1 MNDFF
6 SKIKD
11 FCRRHPIIA
20 NLVLMVIVACALI
33 WAVMLF
39 LDVWTHHGSN
49 STVPQIKGLTYNEAK
64 LVLAEN
70 DMSIEISDSIFDRNA
85 APGTVL
91 ESWPKA
97 GAVVKKGRQV
107 FVTVTAFS
115 PKLVTIGMPVIG
127 VSSRQAVTYLEGLGI
142 TSIRIVSVPSQYP
155 DLVENAYADGK
166 TLTVGAAI
174 PVTASVTVEVGS
186 APIDTFETD
195 SLDIAVG
202 DAIDQVDFIDED

>member
-1 MNDFF
+1 MNEFCLEIKNFF
-6 SKIKD
+6 
-11 FCRRHPIIA
+11 RNHPIVA
-20 NLVLMVIVACALI
+20 NLLAILAVALVLI
-33 WAVMLF
+33 WLTMLF

-49 STVPQIKGLTYNEAK
+49 STVPQLKGLSYNDAK

-70 DMSIEISDSIFDRNA
+70 DMTIEISDSIFDRNA

-107 FVTVTAFS
+107 YVTVTAFS
-115 PKLVTIGMPVIG
+115 PKLVTVGMPVIG

-166 TLTVGAAI
+166 QLNVGVSF

-186 APIDTFETD
+186 APEISFETD
-195 SLDIAVG
+195 SLDIAV
-202 DAIDQVDFIDED
+202 DEAIDAVEFIDED

>member
-1 MNDFF
+1 MNEFF
-6 SKIKD
+6 LKIKD
-11 FCRRHPIIA
+11 FCRNHPIIA
-20 NLVLMVIVACALI
+20 NLILMAFVGWLI
-33 WAVMLF
+33 IWGVMLF

-49 STVPQIKGLTYNEAK
+49 STVPQIKGMTYNEAK

-107 FVTVTAFS
+107 YVTITAFS

-127 VSSRQAVTYLEGLGI
+127 VSSRQAITYLEGLGI

-166 TLTVGAAI
+166 TLAVGAAI

-186 APIDTFETD
+186 APIDTDETD
-195 SLDIAVG
+195 ALDDAVG
-202 DAIDQVDFIDED
+202 EAIDAVEFIEED